1 MAFKVADRVKESTTT
16 SGTGNVTLGGAQ
28 NGFVTFSSVLSN
40 GDPTYYTIS
49 DGNNWEVGLGTYNS
63 SGNTLTRTDA
73 NVLQSTNSDNRI
85 SLSGSAAD
93 VFITLPADKAVF
105 LNTSGD
111 LVVGSQTFLNAT
123 SQRFSYLVSSST
135 QAAFTGAD
143 AAGSTLNFTGSLID
157 VYLNGVRL
165 SKQQGD
171 FTVTGGHTV
180 TISPAANQNDIVE
193 MVAFNVFT
201 DSELVDDALALSVA
215 LG

>member
-16 SGTGNVTLGGAQ
+16 SGTGNITLGGAQ

-40 GDPTYYTIS
+40 GDTTYYTIS

-123 SQRFSYLVSSST
+123 SQRFSYIVSSST

>member
-16 SGTGNVTLGGAQ
+16 SGTGNVALGGAQ

-40 GDPTYYTIS
+40 GDTTYYTIS

-85 SLSGSAAD
+85 SLSGSSAD

-135 QAAFTGAD
+135 QATFTGAD

-180 TISPAANQNDIVE
+180 TISPAANQNDVVE

>member
-16 SGTGNVTLGGAQ
+16 SGTGNITLGGAQ

-40 GDPTYYTIS
+40 GDTTYYTIS

-85 SLSGSAAD
+85 SLSGSSAD

-135 QAAFTGAD
+135 QAAFTGSD
-143 AAGSTLNFTGSLID
+143 AAGNTLNFTGSLID

>member
-16 SGTGNVTLGGAQ
+16 SGTGNITLGGAQ

-40 GDPTYYTIS
+40 GDTTYYTIS

-85 SLSGSAAD
+85 SLSGSSAD

-111 LVVGSQTFLNAT
+111 LVVGTQTFLNAT

-135 QAAFTGAD
+135 QATFTGAD

-180 TISPAANQNDIVE
+180 TLTSAATTNDVVE
-193 MVAFNVFT
+193 MVAFNTFT

>member
-1 MAFKVADRVKESTTT
+1 MALKVADRVKESTTT
-16 SGTGNVTLGGAQ
+16 SGTGNITLGGAQ

-40 GDPTYYTIS
+40 GDTTYYTIS

-111 LVVGSQTFLNAT
+111 LVVGTQTFLNAT

-135 QAAFTGAD
+135 QTTFTGAD

-157 VYLNGVRL
+157 VYLNGIRL
-165 SKQQGD
+165 SNQQGD

-180 TISPAANQNDIVE
+180 TLASAATTNDVVE